1 MNDFLEP
8 CIRLA
13 EQAGDAIMAIYQQD
27 DIGAEQKSDHTPVTK
42 ADLASNDVLMAGLKA
57 IAPDIPIMSE
67 ETPIPA
73 LADRKDWHRYWLL
86 DPMDGTGEFILESGD
101 FAVNIALVENN
112 RPVLGVIHWPAK
124 QVTYFASYQNGA
136 FKREN
141 GQDQQISVATPDN
154 LTLAVSRRQKIEKEL
169 ADLGA
174 QIIAVS
180 PDSPEKLAESKITSP
195 NYQLLSDDSLL
206 LAQKLG
212 LAFYLDDKTAKI
224 YRNKLGV
231 NFVSLEGEVK
241 VALPVPAVFVIDTNG
256 LVNFQYANPNYKVRL
271 TEDLLL
277 AAVKSVNEQ

>member
-1 MNDFLEP
+1 MFKSLLISALFVLSSQVIAATAANIAESAEQVSPLLPGLAVPNIELKDQYGKTVS
-8 CIRLA
+8 LA
-13 EQAGDAIMAIYQQD
+13 ERFKEKTTVLIVYRGGWCPYCSKQ
-27 DIGAEQKSDHTPVTK
+27 
-42 ADLASNDVLMAGLKA
+42 LANV
-57 IAPDIPIMSE
+57 
-67 ETPIPA
+67 
-73 LADRKDWHRYWLL
+73 
-86 DPMDGTGEFILESGD
+86 
-101 FAVNIALVENN
+101 
-112 RPVLGVIHWPAK
+112 
-124 QVTYFASYQNGA
+124 
-136 FKREN
+136 
-141 GQDQQISVATPDN
+141 
-154 LTLAVSRRQKIEKEL
+154 QKIEKEL

-277 AAVKSVNEQ
+277 AAVKSVSEQ

>member
-1 MNDFLEP
+1 MFKSLLISALFVLSSQVIAATATNIAESAEQVSPLLPGLAVPNIELKDQYGKTVS
-8 CIRLA
+8 LA
-13 EQAGDAIMAIYQQD
+13 ERFKEKTTVLIVYRGGWCPYCSKQ
-27 DIGAEQKSDHTPVTK
+27 
-42 ADLASNDVLMAGLKA
+42 LANV
-57 IAPDIPIMSE
+57 
-67 ETPIPA
+67 
-73 LADRKDWHRYWLL
+73 
-86 DPMDGTGEFILESGD
+86 
-101 FAVNIALVENN
+101 
-112 RPVLGVIHWPAK
+112 
-124 QVTYFASYQNGA
+124 
-136 FKREN
+136 
-141 GQDQQISVATPDN
+141 
-154 LTLAVSRRQKIEKEL
+154 QKIEKEL

-277 AAVKSVNEQ
+277 AAVKSVSEQ

>member
-1 MNDFLEP
+1 MFKSLLISALFVLSSQVIAATATNIAESAEQVSPLLPGLAVPDIELKDQYGKTVS
-8 CIRLA
+8 LA
-13 EQAGDAIMAIYQQD
+13 ERFKEKTTVLIVYRGGWCPYCSKQ
-27 DIGAEQKSDHTPVTK
+27 
-42 ADLASNDVLMAGLKA
+42 LANV
-57 IAPDIPIMSE
+57 
-67 ETPIPA
+67 
-73 LADRKDWHRYWLL
+73 
-86 DPMDGTGEFILESGD
+86 
-101 FAVNIALVENN
+101 
-112 RPVLGVIHWPAK
+112 
-124 QVTYFASYQNGA
+124 
-136 FKREN
+136 
-141 GQDQQISVATPDN
+141 
-154 LTLAVSRRQKIEKEL
+154 QKIEKEL

-277 AAVKSVNEQ
+277 AAVKSVSEQ

>member
-1 MNDFLEP
+1 MFKSLLISALFVLSSQVIAATATNIAESAEQVSPLLPGLAVPNIELKDQYGKTVS
-8 CIRLA
+8 LA
-13 EQAGDAIMAIYQQD
+13 ERFKEKTTVLIVYRGGWCPYCSKQ
-27 DIGAEQKSDHTPVTK
+27 
-42 ADLASNDVLMAGLKA
+42 LANV
-57 IAPDIPIMSE
+57 
-67 ETPIPA
+67 
-73 LADRKDWHRYWLL
+73 
-86 DPMDGTGEFILESGD
+86 
-101 FAVNIALVENN
+101 
-112 RPVLGVIHWPAK
+112 
-124 QVTYFASYQNGA
+124 
-136 FKREN
+136 
-141 GQDQQISVATPDN
+141 
-154 LTLAVSRRQKIEKEL
+154 QKIEKEL

>member
-1 MNDFLEP
+1 MFKSLLISALFVLSSQVIAATATNIAESAEQVSPLLPGLAVPNIELKDQYGKTVS
-8 CIRLA
+8 LA
-13 EQAGDAIMAIYQQD
+13 ERFKEKTTVLIVYRGGWCPYCSKQ
-27 DIGAEQKSDHTPVTK
+27 
-42 ADLASNDVLMAGLKA
+42 LANV
-57 IAPDIPIMSE
+57 
-67 ETPIPA
+67 
-73 LADRKDWHRYWLL
+73 
-86 DPMDGTGEFILESGD
+86 
-101 FAVNIALVENN
+101 
-112 RPVLGVIHWPAK
+112 
-124 QVTYFASYQNGA
+124 
-136 FKREN
+136 
-141 GQDQQISVATPDN
+141 
-154 LTLAVSRRQKIEKEL
+154 QKIEKEL

-224 YRNKLGV
+224 DRNKLGV

-277 AAVKSVNEQ
+277 AAVKSVSEQ